1 MHSNASFAHNCP
13 NLLHWPWSRR
23 LTDTAP
29 HDRRRPIRSRAS
41 DRRVRSH
48 DNPARGAVRMTTSPV
63 MFGPDTV
70 DGARPDLS
78 GRFSNQALANQALAR
93 HWTW

>member
-1 MHSNASFAHNCP
+1 M
-13 NLLHWPWSRR
+13 
-23 LTDTAP
+23 
-29 HDRRRPIRSRAS
+29 
-41 DRRVRSH
+41 RSH